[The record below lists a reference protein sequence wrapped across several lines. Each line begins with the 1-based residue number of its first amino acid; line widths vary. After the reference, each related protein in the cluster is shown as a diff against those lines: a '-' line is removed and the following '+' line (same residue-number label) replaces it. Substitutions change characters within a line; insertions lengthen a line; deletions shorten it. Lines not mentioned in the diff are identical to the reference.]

1 MSLLNVLTMLRMLSW
16 IPDLM
21 LDLDLL
27 LPLFSSLPVDILHIC
42 QGSAQMFL
50 LSDAFLLLL
59 MRINQHFSVLMG

>member
-1 MSLLNVLTMLRMLSW
+1 
-16 IPDLM
+16 M

-27 LPLFSSLPVDILHIC
+27 LPLFSSLPVDIHHIC
-42 QGSAQMFL
+42 QGSTQMFL